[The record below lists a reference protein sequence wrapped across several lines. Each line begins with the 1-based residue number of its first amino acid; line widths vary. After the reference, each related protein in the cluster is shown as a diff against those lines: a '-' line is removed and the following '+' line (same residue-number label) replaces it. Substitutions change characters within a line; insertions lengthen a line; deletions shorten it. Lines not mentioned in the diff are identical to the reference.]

1 MNASRPGVDV
11 AGVVLAG
18 GLARRM
24 GGGDK
29 GLRMLA
35 GRPMLDWVVERAR
48 PQVGSLAINA
58 NGPAERFA
66 GYGLPVLADAVQ
78 GHVGPLAG
86 VLTGMEWAAREGSA
100 WIATF
105 ATDAPFLPRDL
116 VARMLAAAGEADI
129 VIAAS
134 GGRTHPVFGLW
145 RLVLADDLRAAL
157 REGTRKIESW
167 TARHR
172 VALVTYPTEPVDP
185 FFNANAPEDL
195 AEAERVAR
203 VALER
208 EL

>member
-1 MNASRPGVDV
+1 
-11 AGVVLAG
+11 
-18 GLARRM
+18 
-24 GGGDK
+24 
-29 GLRMLA
+29 
-35 GRPMLDWVVERAR
+35 MLDWVVERAR